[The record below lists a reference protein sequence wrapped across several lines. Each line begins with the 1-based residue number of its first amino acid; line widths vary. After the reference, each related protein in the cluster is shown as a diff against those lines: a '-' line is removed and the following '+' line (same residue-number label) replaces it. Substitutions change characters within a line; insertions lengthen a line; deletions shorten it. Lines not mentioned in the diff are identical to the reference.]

1 MFTAIVA
8 VGCGKEQS
16 VNIVPDTPEKVEANE
31 KQVSIHA
38 SVKET
43 KVLADNAGAFRWQN
57 GDKITVVTAADVIR
71 EFTTTDTDTEADF
84 SGTIPDADNVGAYAL
99 YPASDNHVA
108 VGDMLAFNL
117 DAEVVWNPN
126 TSNMP
131 MLGKIS
137 GSSAS
142 FKAVGGVL
150 KLVLYNIPAEA
161 DYLQFVANTKKI
173 TGAFD
178 IDDASAANVV
188 IETKTADNATE
199 KELLINFS
207 SDYSDRK
214 VFYIPLPTGTIDG
227 FTINLLD
234 SGLNEIFSQ
243 PTKAGVNLVVA
254 ANHLILGP
262 ALNCAKDVVLWEET
276 FELYNAGDVPS
287 GKEGTGFG
295 GVDVTY
301 SVTNGGGTTQ
311 IYEQNN
317 AGGTSP
323 EILVGKNNGT
333 FKASGIPTNGAT
345 TMSISFKE
353 NYGRITV
360 SSTTEGV
367 TITDDAFSAKKYT
380 ATVNNPGGAS
390 TIDLVF
396 TNTAVS
402 DNVRVD
408 DISLL
413 IPGTAFA
420 VPTIVTGSDA
430 ITVAVGNLSSST
442 SYSLSDPVDDLGVS
456 YILSGTNTSWVSSV
470 AISADRVAVTA
481 TSNSNPNAE
490 DNTATLTLKAS
501 GAKDK
506 VLTLTQKSA
515 LVHKPAT
522 VNALPGNG
530 TVTASWTKDSHATS
544 YLAYLCTSSGLAD
557 PTATGIALTPEL
569 AGSTY
574 TATKTGL
581 VNGQTYYVYVKVN
594 EVSTNYV
601 AEDAWTVSEGV
612 EPESKTY
619 YEKVTSAP
627 ANWSG
632 TYLIVDEVAGKAATG
647 VWNASKGIKAASV
660 TIATG
665 KILRTDAVDE
675 YAVTI
680 AKVGDTSNYT
690 LYFGGTSLYVGYT
703 GSDNQCAS
711 FASSTD
717 NKTKW
722 TISLSSGNAVITNV
736 NTSSRTLFFNSGV
749 DDASGPFRCY
759 TSQGTTHAIQLYR
772 LEESRE
778 TAGLAW
784 SKASDTATMLTGNDT
799 MPTATLTNPH
809 SLPVEYT
816 SSNTDVATI
825 NASTGAI
832 TLVSGGETVIS
843 ARFAG
848 DATYAPANVSYTLT
862 VTDSRN
868 TCAAP
873 SFSPAEG
880 EVEANASVT
889 ISSST
894 TGSTIY
900 YTTDGT
906 DPTTSSS
913 HGTEGAA
920 SASVTINVDKIV
932 KAIAVKD
939 DWKTSSISTAVY
951 TIAGGSGIDPETIDF
966 SVLGLSNGVAYN
978 DPFDGGHFTVT
989 FSDAGSAN
997 NGKYYDTGTA
1007 IRSYG
1012 GDHFTVASSNVITK
1026 IELTFGS
1033 GDGSNT
1039 ITTNVG
1045 SFDTDTWTGS
1055 ALSVTFTVGGTS
1067 GHRRIKKIK
1076 VTYGSGSGGGGGG
1089 GTEPPTPSSLPKY
1102 LGCYEMPAVEEILS
1116 GSSTSGNYSDRDD
1129 VWYRYETNNN
1139 NRQIATH
1146 TFTHPTSS
1154 TEQRTYTVLYDQ
1166 SKYAPIWTAHAMH
1179 SSMWPDENVGRND
1192 SWTTDPAISLTQQTG
1207 LDNATGVGYSR
1218 GHLVASNYR
1227 QTSVKQNKQTFYYS
1241 NQAPQW
1247 QNNFNSG
1254 IWSSLEEDVASH
1266 APSGRDT
1273 LYVITGVLYEGNVTT
1288 LPSGSLNVPIPSHFY
1303 KCLMKCTFNAQG
1315 AMTEASGCAYVF
1327 TNEAHTSGTYSSGIT
1342 TIDAIEARAGFD
1354 FFANVPT
1361 ALQATAEAQSASLW

>member
-1 MFTAIVA
+1 MA
-8 VGCGKEQS
+8 VSCGKEQ
-16 VNIVPDTPEKVEANE
+16 NADIRPEIPAQVETSE

-71 EFTTTDTDTEADF
+71 DFTTTDTDTEADF

-161 DYLQFVANTKKI
+161 DYLKFVSKTKKI

-188 IETKTADNATE
+188 IETSAAGTEAE
-199 KELLINFS
+199 KELLIDFS
-207 SDYSDRK
+207 GDYSDRK

-234 SGLNEIFSQ
+234 SGKNVIFTQ
-243 PTKAGVNLVVA
+243 TTKDGVNLVVA
-254 ANHLILGP
+254 VNHLILGP
-262 ALNCAKDVVLWEET
+262 ALNCAKDVLLWEET
-276 FELYNAGDVPS
+276 FELYNANEVPS
-287 GKEGTGFG
+287 GEEGTGFG
-295 GVDVTY
+295 GADITY
-301 SVTNGGGTTQ
+301 SCTDGGTATK
-311 IYEQNN
+311 IYNE
-317 AGGTSP
+317 ALAEGTAP
-323 EILVGKNNGT
+323 ELLVSKSNGS
-333 FKASGIPTNGAT
+333 FKAAGIPTNGAS
-345 TMSISFKE
+345 TMSLTFRE
-353 NYGRITV
+353 NAGRITV
-360 SSTTEGV
+360 SSTTDGV
-367 TITDDAFSAKKYT
+367 TITGASYSNNKYT
-380 ATVNNPGGAS
+380 ATVNNSKSAS

-396 TNTAVS
+396 TNPQS
-402 DNVRVD
+402 SNVRVD
-408 DISLL
+408 DISLI
-413 IPGTAFA
+413 IPGTAFT
-420 VPTIVTGSDA
+420 VPTITTGADA
-430 ITVAVGNLSSST
+430 ITVAVGNLTSST
-442 SYSLSDPVDDLGVS
+442 SYVLSDPVDDLGVA
-456 YILSGTNTSWVSSV
+456 YILSGANTSWVSNV
-470 AISADRVAVTA
+470 AISADRVTVTA
-481 TSNSNPNAE
+481 ASKSNPNAE

-506 VLTLTQKSA
+506 VLSLTQKSA

-522 VNALPGNG
+522 VNALPGNA

-557 PTATGIALTPEL
+557 PTATGIALSPEL
-569 AGSTY
+569 EGSTY
-574 TATKTGL
+574 TATQSGL

-594 EVSTNYV
+594 ETATNYV
-601 AEDAWTVSEGV
+601 AEDAWTISEGV
-612 EPESKTY
+612 IPESKTY

-627 ANWSG
+627 ADWSG
-632 TYLIVDEVAGKAATG
+632 TYLIVDETAGKAATG
-647 VWNASKGIKAASV
+647 VWNAAKGIKAATVS
-660 TIATG
+660 IATE
-665 KILRTDAVDE
+665 KILRTDAVDQ

-690 LYFGGTSLYVGYT
+690 LYFAGTSLYVGYT
-703 GSDNQCAS
+703 GSDNECAS

-736 NTSSRTLFFNSGV
+736 NTSSRTLFYNSGV
-749 DDASGPFRCY
+749 TDANGPFRCY
-759 TSQGTTHAIQLYR
+759 TSQGSMHAIQLYK

-778 TAGLAW
+778 AAGIAW
-784 SKASDTATMLTGNDT
+784 NKASDTATILTGGDT

-809 SLPVEYT
+809 SLSIEYT
-816 SSNTDVATI
+816 SSNTVVATI
-825 NASTGAI
+825 NDSTGAI

-939 DWKTSSISTAVY
+939 DWKTSSISTAAY

-966 SVLGLSNGVAYN
+966 SALGLSNGVAYN

-989 FSDAGSAN
+989 FPASGN
-997 NGKYYDTGTA
+997 NGKYYTTGTA
-1007 IRSYG
+1007 IRSYAG
-1012 GDHFTVASSNVITK
+1012 NSFTVASSNVITK
-1026 IELTFGS
+1026 IELTYGS
-1033 GDGSNT
+1033 GSDSNA

-1089 GTEPPTPSSLPKY
+1089 GVPPTPSGLPQY
-1102 LGCYEMPAVEEILS
+1102 LGCYEMPAIDLVDDSGYTNTGTESFGSTNWYEYDTNNAKQKVVTHTYEYSSNLYRNYTFLIDQDKRCALWTAYPMHSEAYPNNDIKRGDWCYDPALPNSWQSS
-1116 GSSTSGNYSDRDD
+1116 GSTDDYNNGN
-1129 VWYRYETNNN
+1129 
-1139 NRQIATH
+1139 
-1146 TFTHPTSS
+1146 
-1154 TEQRTYTVLYDQ
+1154 
-1166 SKYAPIWTAHAMH
+1166 
-1179 SSMWPDENVGRND
+1179 
-1192 SWTTDPAISLTQQTG
+1192 
-1207 LDNATGVGYSR
+1207 GYSR
-1218 GHLVASNYR
+1218 GHHCASEDR
-1227 QTSVKQNKQTFYYS
+1227 QACRYANDQTFYYT
-1241 NQAPQW
+1241 NQTPQW
-1247 QNNFNSG
+1247 QNNFNG
-1254 IWSSLEEDVASH
+1254 GMWGSLETAIQSN

-1273 LYVITGVLYEGNVTT
+1273 LYVVVGTIFDPLNMHASNDGGNV
-1288 LPSGSLNVPIPSHFY
+1288 GRPSHFY
-1303 KCLMKCTFNAQG
+1303 KLLMMCSFDVDGN
-1315 AMTEASGCAYVF
+1315 MTDADGVAYLY
-1327 TNEAHTSGTYSSGIT
+1327 TNEAHTSGTYNDAT
-1342 TIDAIEARAGFD
+1342 FRKTIDYIETLTGFD

-1361 ALQATAEAQSASLW
+1361 SLQTTAEAQSASLW

>member
-1 MFTAIVA
+1 MA
-8 VGCGKEQS
+8 VSCGKEQN
-16 VNIVPDTPEKVEANE
+16 VDIRPEIPDHVETNE

-43 KVLADNAGAFRWQN
+43 KVLADNAGAFKWQN

-161 DYLQFVANTKKI
+161 DYLQFVAKTKKI
-173 TGAFD
+173 TGEFD
-178 IDDASAANVV
+178 IDDATAANVV
-188 IETKTADNATE
+188 IETKVADNAAE
-199 KELLINFS
+199 KELLIDFS
-207 SDYSDRK
+207 GDYSDRK

-234 SGLNEIFSQ
+234 SGLNGIFTQ
-243 PTKAGVNLVVA
+243 TTKDGVNLVVA

-276 FELYNAGDVPS
+276 FVLYSADGVPS

-295 GVDVTY
+295 GVEVTY
-301 SVTNGGGTTQ
+301 SVTNGGGNTK

-353 NYGRITV
+353 NYNRITV

-367 TITDDAFSAKKYT
+367 TITDNSFSAQKYT

-396 TNTAVS
+396 TNTAAS

-408 DISLL
+408 DISLI
-413 IPGTAFA
+413 IPGTAFT
-420 VPTIVTGSDA
+420 VPTITTGADA
-430 ITVAVGNLSSST
+430 ITVAVGNLTSST
-442 SYSLSDPVDDLGVS
+442 SYVLSDPVDDLGVA
-456 YILSGTNTSWVSSV
+456 YILSGANTSWVSNI
-470 AISADRVAVTA
+470 AISADRVTLTA
-481 TSNSNPNAE
+481 ASKSNPNAE

-506 VLTLTQKSA
+506 VLSLTQKSA

-522 VNALPGNG
+522 VNALPGNA

-557 PTATGIALTPEL
+557 PTASGIALTPEL
-569 AGSTY
+569 EGSTY
-574 TATKTGL
+574 TATQSGL

-594 EVSTNYV
+594 EAATNYV

-612 EPESKTY
+612 TPESKTY

-627 ANWSG
+627 ADWSG
-632 TYLIVDEVAGKAATG
+632 TYLIVDGTSAKAATG
-647 VWNASKGIKAASV
+647 VWNGDSGIKAASV
-660 TIATG
+660 SIAAG
-665 KILRTDAVDE
+665 KILRTDTVDN
-675 YAVTI
+675 YAATI
-680 AKVGDTSNYT
+680 QKVGDTNNYT
-690 LYFGGTSLYVGYT
+690 IYFAATSLYAGYT
-703 GSDNQCAS
+703 GSSNACAS

-722 TISLSSGNAVITNV
+722 TISLSSENAVITNV
-736 NTSSRTLFFNSGV
+736 GATTRVLRCNSASV
-749 DDASGPFRCY
+749 TDANGPFRCY
-759 TSQGTTHAIQLYR
+759 TTSTGHAIQLYK

-778 TAGLAW
+778 AAGIAW
-784 SKASDTATMLTGNDT
+784 NKVSDTATILTGGDT

-809 SLPVEYT
+809 SLSIEYT

-832 TLVSGGETVIS
+832 TLVGGGETVIS

-848 DATYAPANVSYTLT
+848 DATYAPSNVSYTLT
-862 VTDSRN
+862 VTDSRT

-873 SFSPAEG
+873 SFSPAAG
-880 EVEANASVT
+880 EVTANATVT
-889 ISSST
+889 ITSST

-900 YTTDGT
+900 YTIDGT

-920 SASVTINVDKIV
+920 SATVTINVDKIV

-939 DWKTSSISTAVY
+939 DWKTSSISTAAY

-966 SVLGLSNGVAYN
+966 SALGLSNGVAYN

-989 FSDAGSAN
+989 FPASGN
-997 NGKYYDTGTA
+997 NGKYYTTGTA
-1007 IRSYG
+1007 IRSYAG
-1012 GDHFTVASSNVITK
+1012 NSFTVASSNVITK
-1026 IELTFGS
+1026 IELTYGS
-1033 GDGSNT
+1033 GSDSNA

-1089 GTEPPTPSSLPKY
+1089 GVPPTPSGLPQY
-1102 LGCYEMPAVEEILS
+1102 LGCYEMPAIDLVDDSSYTNTGTESFGSTNWYEYDTNNAKQKVVTHTYEYSSNLYRNYTFLIDQDKRCALWTAYPMHAEAYPNNDIKRGDWCYDPALPNSWQSS
-1116 GSSTSGNYSDRDD
+1116 GSTDDYNSGN
-1129 VWYRYETNNN
+1129 
-1139 NRQIATH
+1139 
-1146 TFTHPTSS
+1146 
-1154 TEQRTYTVLYDQ
+1154 
-1166 SKYAPIWTAHAMH
+1166 
-1179 SSMWPDENVGRND
+1179 
-1192 SWTTDPAISLTQQTG
+1192 
-1207 LDNATGVGYSR
+1207 GYSR
-1218 GHLVASNYR
+1218 GHHCASEDR
-1227 QTSVKQNKQTFYYS
+1227 QACRYANDQTFYYT
-1241 NQAPQW
+1241 NQTPQW
-1247 QNNFNSG
+1247 QNNFNG
-1254 IWSSLEEDVASH
+1254 GMWGSLETAIQSH

-1273 LYVITGVLYEGNVTT
+1273 LYVVVGTIFDPLNMHASNDGGNV
-1288 LPSGSLNVPIPSHFY
+1288 GRPSHFY
-1303 KCLMKCTFNAQG
+1303 KLLMMCSFDVDGN
-1315 AMTEASGCAYVF
+1315 MTDADGVAYLY
-1327 TNEAHTSGTYSSGIT
+1327 TNEAHTSGTYNDAT
-1342 TIDAIEARAGFD
+1342 FRKTIDYIETLTGFD

-1361 ALQATAEAQSASLW
+1361 SLQTTAEAQSASLW

>member
-1 MFTAIVA
+1 MA
-8 VGCGKEQS
+8 VSCGKEQN
-16 VNIVPDTPEKVEANE
+16 VDIRPEIPAQVETSE

-38 SVKET
+38 SVKQT
-43 KVLADNAGAFRWQN
+43 KVLADNAGAFKWQN

-71 EFTTTDTDTEADF
+71 EFTTADTDTEADF

-161 DYLQFVANTKKI
+161 DYLQFVAKTKKI
-173 TGAFD
+173 TGEFD
-178 IDDASAANVV
+178 IDDATAANVV
-188 IETKTADNATE
+188 IETKATDNAAE
-199 KELLINFS
+199 KELLIDFS
-207 SDYSDRK
+207 GDYSDRK

-234 SGLNEIFSQ
+234 SGKNVIFTQ
-243 PTKAGVNLVVA
+243 TTKDGVNLVVA

-262 ALNCAKDVVLWEET
+262 ALNCAKDVLLWEET
-276 FELYNAGDVPS
+276 FELYNANEVPS
-287 GKEGTGFG
+287 GEEGTGFG
-295 GVDVTY
+295 GADITY
-301 SVTNGGGTTQ
+301 SCTDGGSATKIYNEALAEGT
-311 IYEQNN
+311 
-317 AGGTSP
+317 AP
-323 EILVGKNNGT
+323 ELLVSKSDGT
-333 FKASGIPTNGAT
+333 FKAAGIPTNGAS
-345 TMSISFKE
+345 TMSLTFRE
-353 NYGRITV
+353 NAGRITV
-360 SSTTEGV
+360 SSTTDGV
-367 TITDDAFSAKKYT
+367 TITGASYSNNKYT
-380 ATVNNPGGAS
+380 ATVNNSKNAS

-396 TNTAVS
+396 TNPQS
-402 DNVRVD
+402 SNVRVD
-408 DISLL
+408 DISLI
-413 IPGTAFA
+413 IPGTAFT
-420 VPTIVTGSDA
+420 VPTITTGADA
-430 ITVAVGNLSSST
+430 ITVAVGNLTSST
-442 SYSLSDPVDDLGVS
+442 SYVLNDPVDNLGVA
-456 YILSGTNTSWVSSV
+456 YILSGANTSWVSSV
-470 AISADRVAVTA
+470 AISADRVTVTA
-481 TSNSNPNAE
+481 ASKSNPNAE

-506 VLTLTQKSA
+506 VLSLTQKSA

-522 VNALPGNG
+522 VNALPGNA

-544 YLAYLCTSSGLAD
+544 YLAYICTSSGLAD
-557 PTATGIALTPEL
+557 PTATGIALSPEL
-569 AGSTY
+569 EGSTY
-574 TATKTGL
+574 TATQSGL

-594 EVSTNYV
+594 EAATNYV
-601 AEDAWTVSEGV
+601 AEDAWTISEGV
-612 EPESKTY
+612 IPESKTY

-627 ANWSG
+627 ADWSG
-632 TYLIVDEVAGKAATG
+632 TYLIVDETAGKAATG
-647 VWNASKGIKAASV
+647 VWNAAKGIKAATVS
-660 TIATG
+660 IATE
-665 KILRTDAVDE
+665 KILRTDAVDQ

-690 LYFGGTSLYVGYT
+690 LYFAGTALYVGYT
-703 GSDNQCAS
+703 GSDNECAS

-722 TISLSSGNAVITNV
+722 TISLSTGNAVITNV
-736 NTSSRTLFFNSGV
+736 NASTRVLRCNTAGV
-749 DDASGPFRCY
+749 TDANGPFRCY
-759 TSQGTTHAIQLYR
+759 TNSTSTGHAIALYR

-778 TAGLAW
+778 AAGLAW
-784 SKASDTATMLTGNDT
+784 SKTSDTATILTGNDT

-809 SLPVEYT
+809 SRSVEYT

-939 DWKTSSISTAVY
+939 DWKTSSISTAAY

-966 SVLGLSNGVAYN
+966 SALGLSNGVAYN

-1012 GDHFTVASSNVITK
+1012 GDQFTVASSNVITK

-1055 ALSVTFTVGGTS
+1055 ALSVTFTVGGSS

-1166 SKYAPIWTAHAMH
+1166 SKYAPVWTAHAMH

-1207 LDNATGVGYSR
+1207 LDNANSVGYSR

-1315 AMTEASGCAYVF
+1315 TMTNASGCAYVF

-1361 ALQATAEAQSASLW
+1361 SLQTTAEAQSASLW